1 LRDHN
6 VQEVPLGTTTFTGPV
21 KAGTIPNTSGS
32 TLGRDV
38 RNTGWVLTAQSSAVT
53 QASGATDIVIPA
65 NSQIVDIKVFVTV
78 AFTGVATTFGVGTTA
93 SATFL
98 TAAAALDGAAVGP
111 LTATPGTDATRNGNW
126 IDVGTTDRKIA
137 VTSTNTGS
145 GVANIVVTYLQ
156 NRDAT

>member
-1 LRDHN
+1 M
-6 VQEVPLGTTTFTGPV
+6 GTTTFTGPV

-32 TLGRDV
+32 TLGTNV
-38 RNTGWVLTAQSSAVT
+38 KNTGWVLMAQSSAVT

-78 AFTGVATTFGVGTTA
+78 AFTGAATTFGVGTTA

-98 TAAAALDGAAVGP
+98 TAAGALDGVAVGP

>member
-1 LRDHN
+1 
-6 VQEVPLGTTTFTGPV
+6 LGTTTFTGPV

-32 TLGRDV
+32 TLGRNV
-38 RNTGWVLTAQSSAVT
+38 KNTGWVLMSQSSAVT
-53 QASGATDIVIPA
+53 QASGATNIVIPA
-65 NSQIVDIKVFVTV
+65 NSQIVDIKVFVTT
-78 AFTGVATTFGVGTTA
+78 AFDGGASTFGIGTTA

-98 TAAAALDGAAVGP
+98 TAAGALNGAAVGP

-137 VTSTNTGS
+137 VTSTNTGA
-145 GVANIVVTYLQ
+145 GVANIVVSYLQ

>member
-1 LRDHN
+1 MGKTH
-6 VQEVPLGTTTFTGPV
+6 FSGPI
-21 KAGTIPNTSGS
+21 KAGTIQDSSGT

-38 RNTGWVLTAQSSAVT
+38 KNTGWVLMAQSSAVT

-65 NSQIVDIKVFVTV
+65 NSQIVDIKVFVTT
-78 AFTGVATTFGVGTTA
+78 AFDGGASTFGIGTTA

-98 TAAAALDGAAVGP
+98 TAAGALNGAAVGP

-137 VTSTNTGS
+137 VTSTNTGA
-145 GVANIVVTYLQ
+145 GVANIVVSYLQ

>member
-1 LRDHN
+1 
-6 VQEVPLGTTTFTGPV
+6 LGTTTFTGPV

-32 TLGRDV
+32 TLGSNV
-38 RNTGWVLTAQSSAVT
+38 KNTGWVLMAQSSAVT

-98 TAAAALDGAAVGP
+98 TAAGALDGTAVGP

>member
-1 LRDHN
+1 M
-6 VQEVPLGTTTFTGPV
+6 GTTTFTGPV

-32 TLGRDV
+32 TLGTNV
-38 RNTGWVLTAQSSAVT
+38 KNTGWVLMAQSSAFT

-65 NSQIVDIKVFVTV
+65 NSQIVDIKVFITT
-78 AFTGVATTFGVGTTA
+78 ALTGVATTFGIGTTA

-145 GVANIVVTYLQ
+145 GVGNIVVTYLQ

>member
-78 AFTGVATTFGVGTTA
+78 AFTGAATTFGVGTTA

>member
-1 LRDHN
+1 M
-6 VQEVPLGTTTFTGPV
+6 GASTWTGPI
-21 KAGTIPNTSGS
+21 KAGNIPNTSGS

-38 RNTGWVLTAQSSAVT
+38 KNVGYALMSQSAAFT
-53 QASGATDIVIPA
+53 QADGATDIVIPA
-65 NSQIVDIKVFVTV
+65 NSQIVDIKVFITT
-78 AFTGVATTFGVGTTA
+78 AFDGVAKTFGVGTTA

-98 TAAAALDGAAVGP
+98 TAAAALDATAVGP

-137 VTSTNTGS
+137 ITSTNTGA
-145 GVANIVVTYLQ
+145 GVGNVVVTYIQ

>member
-1 LRDHN
+1 M
-6 VQEVPLGTTTFTGPV
+6 GTTTFTGPV

-32 TLGRDV
+32 TLGSNV
-38 RNTGWVLTAQSSAVT
+38 KNTGWVLMAQSSAVT

-98 TAAAALDGAAVGP
+98 TAAGALDGAAVGP

>member
-1 LRDHN
+1 M
-6 VQEVPLGTTTFTGPV
+6 GTTTFTGPI
-21 KAGTIPNTSGS
+21 KAGDILNTSGS

-38 RNTGWVLTAQSSAVT
+38 KNTGWVLMAQSAKFT

-65 NSQIVDIKVFVTV
+65 NSQIVDIKVFVTTV
-78 AFTGVATTFGVGTTA
+78 FDGVATTFGVGTTA

-98 TAAAALDGAAVGP
+98 TAAGALDGAAVGP

-137 VTSTNTGS
+137 VTSTNTGA
-145 GVANIVVTYLQ
+145 GQATIVVTYLQ
-156 NRDAT
+156 NRNLT